1 MKKSK
6 AKKTSNKKIK
16 RTNKPKK
23 NIYGDTSYAPSNSG
37 FSFSDDSS
45 DVITKSELLA
55 RVGVYTSKTVPSYSL
70 SVVEV
75 GEPMTAEDAD
85 DPEDI
90 GFYLLCTMEKG
101 GVIPNEIT
109 RHDWEQLV
117 NEASLEWSGELEEEF
132 KDTGIR
138 FF

>member
-6 AKKTSNKKIK
+6 VKKTSNKKLK
-16 RTNKPKK
+16 RTKKPKK

-37 FSFSDDSS
+37 FSFSDDLS
-45 DVITKSELLA
+45 DVITNSESLA

-75 GEPMTAEDAD
+75 GEPMTAEDAVE
-85 DPEDI
+85 PEDI
-90 GFYLLCTMEKG
+90 GFYQVCIIEKG
-101 GVIPNEIT
+101 GNIPNEIT
-109 RHDWEQLV
+109 MHAWDQLV
-117 NEASLEWSGELEEEF
+117 KEASLEWTSELEEEF
-132 KDTGIR
+132 VDPGIR